1 MGLSD
6 KNKPADT
13 DIRKGV
19 DWNLRDAIEAA
30 ERRLSMMCDQVNAG
44 DRQGGAREFSRMID
58 AEFKQ
63 IKAHPEFVA
72 LRYSN

>member
-1 MGLSD
+1 M
-6 KNKPADT
+6 ADN

-19 DWNLRDAIEAA
+19 EWNLRDAIDAA
-30 ERRLSMMCDQVNAG
+30 EKRLSVMCDQVNAG
-44 DRQGGAREFSRMID
+44 ERQGGGREFSRMID

-63 IKAHPEFVA
+63 IRAHPEFIA